1 VKLPEGIALPHA
13 FLYGED
19 QGRYL
24 VATDD
29 GGALLAAAQ
38 AAGVPAVQ
46 LGYSGGPDLT
56 VEGLLAMPLSELR
69 AAHEAWL
76 PTYMNSVA

>member
-1 VKLPEGIALPHA
+1 MKWLSLRTAVPSTSRI
-13 FLYGED
+13 
-19 QGRYL
+19 
-24 VATDD
+24 TS
-29 GGALLAAAQ
+29 LARSPAV

-56 VEGLLAMPLSELR
+56 VEGLLKMPLSELR

-76 PTYMNSVA
+76 PTYMNSAA

>member
-1 VKLPEGIALPHA
+1 LPHA

-29 GGALLAAAQ
+29 GGALLEAAA
-38 AAGVPAVQ
+38 AAAVPAIQ
-46 LGYSGGPDLT
+46 LGYSGGPNL
-56 VEGLLAMPLSELR
+56 VIEGLLSAALSDLR
-69 AAHEAWL
+69 AVHEGWL
-76 PTYMNSVA
+76 PNYMNKAA

>member
-19 QGRYL
+19 QSRYL
-24 VATDD
+24 VVTDD
-29 GGALLAAAQ
+29 GGALLAAAR

-46 LGYSGGPDLT
+46 LGYSADRTSPSRPAGDAAQRTAGGPRS
-56 VEGLLAMPLSELR
+56 LASHL
-69 AAHEAWL
+69 HEQRR
-76 PTYMNSVA
+76 